1 LVAVDFTI
9 DNLDIMNIRK
19 IKDTTEEYLSQT
31 DYEGSTT
38 IKNAIKSD
46 QDYIWFRKSKK
57 STDAQEFG
65 TAVHMAILEPDL
77 FEKTYFVFDDE
88 EIVAKLIGG
97 GSKSPRATKE
107 YKEWVEAEMQ
117 RHSGRVS
124 IGKQEM
130 ESFLVVQKRL
140 QQDSRYHQMIVPQE
154 KETSFYVDNFY
165 EGIGVKIRPDCASN
179 GLPEVDI
186 KTTKDVTPIGFKREF
201 FKYGYDIQRAL
212 YLDVLTEYGYVV
224 PESIIL
230 AIGNQPPFLHE
241 FYHIPKDWIIAAREK
256 YKYGLQQ
263 IKRMREG
270 KYYDGYA
277 HKFMTTASG
286 CIDLSSANYE

>member
-1 LVAVDFTI
+1 MT
-9 DNLDIMNIRK
+9 IRK
-19 IKDTTEEYLSQT
+19 IKDTTEEYLSHT
-31 DYEGSTT
+31 EYEGSTT

-57 STDAQEFG
+57 STDAQDFG
-65 TAVHMAILEPDL
+65 TAVHMAILEPEL

-88 EIVAKLIGG
+88 AIVSKLIAN

-107 YKEWVEAEMQ
+107 YKEWTEQEMQ
-117 RHSGRVS
+117 KHSGMTS
-124 IGKQEM
+124 IGRSDM
-130 ESFLVVQKRL
+130 DSLLVVQKRL
-140 QQDSRYHQMIVPQE
+140 QYDSRYNHLILPQE
-154 KETSFYVDNFY
+154 KETSYYVDNFY

-212 YLDVLTEYGYVV
+212 YLDVLREYGYEV

-230 AIGNQPPFLHE
+230 AIGNYPPFQHE
-241 FYHIPKDWIIAAREK
+241 FYHIPKEWIDKARER

-270 KYYDGYA
+270 KLYDGYA
-277 HKFMTTASG
+277 HLYITTDSG
-286 CIDLSSANYE
+286 CIDLSSVNYE